1 MNVIL
6 LSLIP
11 MIWYG
16 IYDYLISKPSRA
28 ISSTTL
34 MLLVVISNLL
44 VFTCIFS
51 ISWQSFVFQKE
62 IIYMLFAAIT
72 WYLGLMLYSR
82 SLKTGNP
89 WINSSIAN
97 AYPAI
102 TVCIWYFFFKEYL
115 TWIQLLFLV
124 CILLWIIFSSFHIS
138 EIRSLSLS
146 KSKTSLFYALG
157 ATCMWALYVTCLD
170 TAVKYFHPITMAWYI
185 DAFGLLLISPI
196 IFLKRKKVFPEL
208 VNTSKEN
215 YMYIWILALI
225 GSSASIWFWYA
236 FSFGSLAIVSAIAAC
251 SPAVTTLLSRIF
263 WNEKLEI
270 IQYMAIWVLVF
281 GISGLSYVSL

>member
-1 MNVIL
+1 MNVVL

-16 IYDYLISKPSRA
+16 IYDYIISKPSRS

-34 MLLVVISNLL
+34 MLLIVASNLI
-44 VFTCIFS
+44 VFTLIFF
-51 ISWQSFVFQKE
+51 ITWQSFVLQWE
-62 IIYMLFAAIT
+62 MLYMLFAAIT
-72 WYLGLMLYSR
+72 GYLWLMFYSR

-115 TWIQLLFLV
+115 TLTQLAFLA

-138 EIRSLSLS
+138 EIRTLSLW
-146 KSKTSLFYALG
+146 KSKTSLMYALW

-170 TAVKYFHPITMAWYI
+170 IAVNYFHPITMSWYI
-185 DAFGLLLISPI
+185 DVFGLLLIGPL
-196 IFLKRKKVFPEL
+196 IFLKRHSVWWEL
-208 VNTSKEN
+208 KNISKIN
-215 YMYIWILALI
+215 YTYIGVLALI
-225 GSSASIWFWYA
+225 GACAGIGFWYA
-236 FSFGSLAIVSAIAAC
+236 FSLWSLAIVSAIAAC
-251 SPAVTTLLSRIF
+251 SPAVTTLLSRVF

-270 IQYMAIWVLVF
+270 VQYVAIWVLIF
-281 GISGLSYVSL
+281 WISGLSYFSL